1 MAQNKVTDYLKVDPP
16 LIINCTKPQMTQSWA
31 VVSFLSPEER
41 IKQRFAFEANRFL
54 YNDVNKQ
61 IMDTTTNIVRDTNTE
76 FQQLIEKKINSY
88 KTSSDSIYQAAAN
101 ILENV
106 AKELM
111 LDEDDSV
118 NKVLRKY
125 RIDQQEI
132 LDRFEVYKTLNNK
145 ELEADFNKEFTS
157 ETSVRGFKIRG
168 AYEEL
173 ADAQARAKEARD
185 KFEPAVH
192 SFAVPVGYWCPW
204 DPNADSVQDQDYML
218 PELNDLMGKYQ
229 RNVEQR
235 NDFFQKRQQMMME
248 NANDSK
254 DKQLREKLKQRLA
267 EKQTNRIAQSIKDTK
282 QQSNNKQQSNK
293 QQSKKQPPNKQ
304 VNNKQETTDT
314 RDINQLVA
322 EIEGTSQPNKN
333 KNKNKKKK
341 KQNNS
346 QTVNVTQNKSQQSVT
361 FEVSK

>member
-1 MAQNKVTDYLKVDPP
+1 MSQNKVTDYLKVDPV
-16 LIINCTKPQMTQSWA
+16 LTINCTKPQMTQSWA

-41 IKQRFAFEANRFL
+41 IKQRFTFEANRFL

-61 IMDTTTNIVRDTNTE
+61 IMDTTANIVKNTNTE

-88 KTSSDSIYQAAAN
+88 KTSSDKTYQAAAS

-106 AKELM
+106 AKELI
-111 LDEDDSV
+111 LDEDDAV

-145 ELEADFNKEFTS
+145 ELEADFNKEFTQ

-168 AYEEL
+168 AFEEL
-173 ADAQARAKEARD
+173 SDAQARAKEARD

-192 SFAVPVGYWCPW
+192 SFAVPIGYWCPW
-204 DPNADSVQDQDYML
+204 DPNADSVQDQEYML

-248 NANDSK
+248 NSNDSK
-254 DKQLREKLKQRLA
+254 DKQLREKLKQRLV

-282 QQSNNKQQSNK
+282 QQQQTNKQQSNEIT
-293 QQSKKQPPNKQ
+293 
-304 VNNKQETTDT
+304 QEKRDT
-314 RDINQLVA
+314 RDIDQLVA
-322 EIEGTSQPNKN
+322 EIEGPSQPKN
-333 KNKNKKKK
+333 NKNKKKK
-341 KQNNS
+341 KQNNN
-346 QTVNVTQNKSQQSVT
+346 QKVNITQNKNQQSLT
-361 FEVSK
+361 FESPK